1 MAPSGRTVRTTK
13 KRDAFL
19 TELAKTANVSEAA
32 ARADMSRS
40 AVYAWRREDAEFAAE
55 WDDAVDQAAD
65 RMERE
70 ALRRAVEGVDE
81 PVYYQGEEVGA
92 VRKYSDTLLIF
103 LLKAAR
109 PEKYRERQDVKLQGD
124 IAVKGYA
131 IKEASPDAWDD
142 PPVE

>member
-1 MAPSGRTVRTTK
+1 MSESATLAGIGRQ
-13 KRDAFL
+13 
-19 TELAKTANVSEAA
+19 
-32 ARADMSRS
+32 S
-40 AVYAWRREDAEFAAE
+40 AYDWRRDDAEFAAA

-81 PVYYQGEEVGA
+81 PVYQGGELVGY

-109 PEKYRERQDVKLQGD
+109 PEKYRERAEVRQTGKVQVEYVNDWRNQD
-124 IAVKGYA
+124 
-131 IKEASPDAWDD
+131 
-142 PPVE
+142 